1 MPGLSSLP
9 KSNFT
14 SPSNKMVGQKKGG
27 YGDDGL
33 PDFSTG

>member
-14 SPSNKMVGQKKGG
+14 PSNKMGGIKKGGG

-33 PDFSTG
+33 PDFSSV